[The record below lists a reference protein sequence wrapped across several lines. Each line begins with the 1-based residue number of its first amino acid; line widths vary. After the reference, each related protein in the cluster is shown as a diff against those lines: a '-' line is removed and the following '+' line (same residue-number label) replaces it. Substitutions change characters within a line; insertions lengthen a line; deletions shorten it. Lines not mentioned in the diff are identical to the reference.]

1 MKFGECYKVLEEG
14 GFVSRTSWNG
24 VFIWLKQKA
33 MVKSEWCKDPVLK
46 MLADANGGEIEA
58 EQVLCK
64 YSKIERKIMT
74 GWSPQQD
81 DLAADDW
88 VDAYVKIEN
97 DKLDIKTLEKKSNS
111 DYIGDLFADAEI
123 FKKP

>member
-1 MKFGECYKVLEEG
+1 M
-14 GFVSRTSWNG
+14 
-24 VFIWLKQKA
+24 
-33 MVKSEWCKDPVLK
+33 
-46 MLADANGGEIEA
+46 
-58 EQVLCK
+58 
-64 YSKIERKIMT
+64 
-74 GWSPQQD
+74 
-81 DLAADDW
+81 AADDW